1 MNSRKITALYE
12 RLSRENTHSGD
23 SDSIAHQKAYLEQVA
38 AARGFENCRHYTDD
52 GWSGG
57 SFDRP
62 GWNDMIADIEA
73 GKVGAVL
80 VKDMSRVGRDY
91 LQTGFYTEVYFAR
104 KGVRFIAVDSHVDNQ
119 AGDSNEF
126 APLLNVLNEMYLHD
140 QSRKVS
146 IGFRAKGMA
155 GKPLMVTP
163 CFGYVPDPEDKNRW
177 IIEPHAAQTVRR
189 IFALAAEGT
198 NPNRIAVILRDEQ
211 RISPGVYFAQL
222 GVGNRC
228 GGRAADGDLYHWR
241 RETVVK
247 ILQMPEYLGKTV
259 NFKTSKASYKAKRTL
274 TSEEDRMVFENTH
287 EPLIVQETWDKAQAM
302 LAQRKRDKRQSVC
315 SPFREMVICARCG
328 KPMYHIHSSRTT
340 KAGTVCGSDCFV
352 CSTHHN
358 TLTMSKSLCIQNSL
372 SGRTLRSLL
381 REIIGSV
388 SRYALEHEADFTERL
403 QRQLQLGQPD
413 QMKKLKRSIM
423 VKTNRI
429 AEIDRLLRKLYEDY
443 VLGRIPETRYD
454 ALSAEYEREQAAVE
468 AALAGEKRM
477 ADARRTGS
485 ERIEQFM
492 ALAAK
497 YRDCTEYSD
506 EVLRQFVEKVVVHET
521 QRDADGERSRE
532 IEVYLSFIG
541 KFSVPAEPVRL
552 SPAEQKHQEAL
563 KKRRIHARNKRA
575 QKRKERMNMK

>member
-12 RLSRENTHSGD
+12 RLSREDAHSGD
-23 SDSIAHQKAYLEQVA
+23 SDSIAHQKAYLEQTA

-119 AGDSNEF
+119 AG
-126 APLLNVLNEMYLHD
+126 
-140 QSRKVS
+140 
-146 IGFRAKGMA
+146 
-155 GKPLMVTP
+155 
-163 CFGYVPDPEDKNRW
+163 
-177 IIEPHAAQTVRR
+177 
-189 IFALAAEGT
+189 
-198 NPNRIAVILRDEQ
+198 
-211 RISPGVYFAQL
+211 
-222 GVGNRC
+222 
-228 GGRAADGDLYHWR
+228 
-241 RETVVK
+241 
-247 ILQMPEYLGKTV
+247 
-259 NFKTSKASYKAKRTL
+259 
-274 TSEEDRMVFENTH
+274 
-287 EPLIVQETWDKAQAM
+287 
-302 LAQRKRDKRQSVC
+302 
-315 SPFREMVICARCG
+315 
-328 KPMYHIHSSRTT
+328 
-340 KAGTVCGSDCFV
+340 
-352 CSTHHN
+352 
-358 TLTMSKSLCIQNSL
+358 
-372 SGRTLRSLL
+372 
-381 REIIGSV
+381 
-388 SRYALEHEADFTERL
+388 EADFMERL
-403 QRQLQLGQPD
+403 QKQLQLGQPD

-423 VKTNRI
+423 AKTNRI

-443 VLGRIPETRYD
+443 ALDRIPETRYD
-454 ALSAEYEREQAAVE
+454 ALSAEYEREQAAIE

-477 ADARRTGS
+477 ADASRTGS

-492 ALAAK
+492 ALTAK

-541 KFSVPAEPVRL
+541 KFSVPAEPARL

>member
-1 MNSRKITALYE
+1 
-12 RLSRENTHSGD
+12 
-23 SDSIAHQKAYLEQVA
+23 
-38 AARGFENCRHYTDD
+38 
-52 GWSGG
+52 
-57 SFDRP
+57 
-62 GWNDMIADIEA
+62 MIADIEA

-163 CFGYVPDPEDKNRW
+163 CFGYVHDPENKDRW

-211 RISPGVYFAQL
+211 RITPGVYFAQL

-228 GGRAADGDLYHWR
+228 GGRDADGELYHWR

-247 ILQMPEYLGKTV
+247 ILRMPEYLGKTV

-274 TSEEDRMVFENTH
+274 TPEEDRMVFENTH
-287 EPLIVQETWDKAQAM
+287 EPLIEQETWDKAQAM
-302 LAQRKRDKRQSVC
+302 LAQRNRDKRPSVC

-328 KPMYHIHSSRTT
+328 NPMYHIHSSRTT
-340 KAGTVCGSDCFV
+340 KAGTTSDSDCFV
-352 CSTHHN
+352 CSTYHN
-358 TLTMSKSLCIQNSL
+358 TQTMTEPLCIQNSL
-372 SGRTLRSLL
+372 SGKVLRALL

-388 SRYALEHEADFTERL
+388 SRYALEHEADFIECL

-423 VKTNRI
+423 EKTNQI

-443 VLGRIPETRYD
+443 ALDRIPETRYD
-454 ALSAEYEREQAAVE
+454 ALSAEYEQEQAAIE
-468 AALAGEKRM
+468 AALSEEKRL
-477 ADARRTGS
+477 AEASKTGG

-541 KFSVPAEPVRL
+541 KFSVPAEPARL

-575 QKRKERMNMK
+575 QKRKERIDMK